1 MTWWQNLR
9 TLWPGA
15 LRQQVTRAGFTY
27 GGTIGIVFLAALLS
41 ANNLLF
47 LILAAMISILFISGF
62 VSQTHPRRT
71 RNRSPAPPH
80 ISARRKFRATVRVK
94 NLKRWMPSFSIHVTG
109 APDGKHPSGYDGAL
123 FYPAI
128 PGGVALEEPID
139 LRFPARGRYS
149 ERTFQLTTRF
159 PFGFAERR
167 ERVTLRHEVIVYPCL
182 EPRPRFQALADA
194 LAGELEAWRR
204 GPGHDFYRIRPY
216 EALESARHVD
226 WKATA
231 HTRSLQVR
239 EFARDEDQMIVIY
252 LDLDATARSRSL
264 VRNRRRVRC
273 LRRLPPG
280 RHRPPRPP
288 AHPGIRSRRARRRRR
303 LRHPQIPGRRHR
315 GEWAPAPPK
324 PTSPAPCKS
333 SYPRI
338 RSACRP
344 SDGAAAAAPTS
355 SDPMRSA
362 KNRHRVGS
370 AGTLP
375 SRYNPPT
382 AYGRNRLGRQRRSHS
397 PTR

>member
-1 MTWWQNLR
+1 MHWWQNLR

-15 LRQQVTRAGFTY
+15 LRQQVTRTGLAYSGA
-27 GGTIGIVFLAALLS
+27 IVIVALAAVLS

-47 LILAAMISILFISGF
+47 LILAAMLSILAVSGF
-62 VSQTHPRRT
+62 VSKLTL
-71 RNRSPAPPH
+71 AGLEIDLLLPPH

-167 ERVTLRHEVIVYPCL
+167 ERVTLRHDVIVYPCL

-252 LDLDATARSRSL
+252 LDLDATADQEAWFETAVECAAFVAYRL
-264 VRNRRRVRC
+264 ADTGHRVR
-273 LRRLPPG
+273 LRTQEFDLAA
-280 RHRPPRPP
+280 P
-288 AHPGIRSRRARRRRR
+288 AEGDVYDILKYLAVVSRRMGARTPEADQSSPLQIVLSANPQR
-303 LRHPQIPGRRHR
+303 LSSLGWSGGRGSHIL
-315 GEWAPAPPK
+315 GPDALSEETSTASAPLG
-324 PTSPAPCKS
+324 
-333 SYPRI
+333 
-338 RSACRP
+338 P
-344 SDGAAAAAPTS
+344 SIAI
-355 SDPMRSA
+355 
-362 KNRHRVGS
+362 
-370 AGTLP
+370 
-375 SRYNPPT
+375 
-382 AYGRNRLGRQRRSHS
+382 
-397 PTR
+397 